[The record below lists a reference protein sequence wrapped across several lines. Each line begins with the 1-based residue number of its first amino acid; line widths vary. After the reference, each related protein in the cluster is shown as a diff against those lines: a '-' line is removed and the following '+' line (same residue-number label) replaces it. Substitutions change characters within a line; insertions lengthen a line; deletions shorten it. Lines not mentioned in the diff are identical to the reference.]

1 MPQDSLSYIVTN
13 GDTVYLS
20 NTPGDLNYQKVKNLP
35 SVFQDELRQSVL
47 AEEAKKETEGVIAFW
62 SSIALLIAGIYLIAR
77 VSRNSS
83 PFVNQSYSNNDDDE
97 EYSNANPA
105 SSCLMYPGKDLR
117 FSNNEVHSICSKYN
131 SYYSNLSGEMKDTF
145 ITRLKKFLPTKT
157 FYICSNQGYK
167 EMPVLISAA
176 AIQITFGLDEYLLPY
191 FENIVIHPQEYFG
204 TNPLRILEGNV
215 QGRSINLSWKHFLED
230 YQNPADG
237 KNVGLHE
244 MAHALQVQYL
254 FNSGRST
261 NEFKE
266 DFVYF
271 DRVDDEIMSR
281 ERNRLGSLFDSN
293 ALSNTNE
300 FWATSV
306 ELFFEKPHELK
317 AQYPE
322 LYKGICIVL
331 NQDPAVS

>member
-20 NTPGDLNYQKVKNLP
+20 NTPGDSNYQTVKNIP
-35 SVFQDELRQSVL
+35 SVFQDELRQNAL
-47 AEEAKKETEGVIAFW
+47 AEEAKKDTEGLIAFW
-62 SSIALLIAGIYLIAR
+62 STIALLIAGIYLIAR
-77 VSRNSS
+77 ASRNSS
-83 PFVNQSYSNNDDDE
+83 LFANEQFSNNNDDED
-97 EYSNANPA
+97 YSNATPA
-105 SSCLMYPGKDLR
+105 SSCFMYPGKDLR
-117 FSNNEVHSICSKYN
+117 FSNNEVHNICSKYN
-131 SYYSNLSGEMKDTF
+131 YYYNNLSGEKKDIF
-145 ITRLKKFLPTKT
+145 ISRLKKFLQTKT
-157 FYICSNQGYK
+157 FYICSNKGYK
-167 EMPVLISAA
+167 EMPVLVSAA
-176 AIQITFGLDEYLLPY
+176 AVQITFGLDEFLLPH

-215 QGRSINLSWKHFLED
+215 QGTSINLSWKHFLED
-230 YQNPADG
+230 YQNPTDG

-254 FNSGRST
+254 FNSGRNT

-271 DRVDDEIMSR
+271 DRVDEEIMSR

-317 AQYPE
+317 ALYPE

-331 NQDPAVS
+331 NQETALS